1 MKLNERNN
9 LNELVVLGVIQGT
22 HGIKGLLKIKWFTER
37 SEGLS
42 AYGPVTL
49 SGDIVYNINV
59 KFINKNNAICSL
71 EGINTKEE
79 GEFLKGKEISVAR
92 SILPDLGE
100 DEFYEGDLIGCG
112 VEDPTGNKIGI
123 ISAVYNFGAGT
134 LIEIDKELVRFD
146 KENFPIVDI
155 KSKKLVKNL

>member
-1 MKLNERNN
+1 MHEVWW
-9 LNELVVLGVIQGT
+9 LVAQE
-22 HGIKGLLKIKWFTER
+22 HSDK
-37 SEGLS
+37 
-42 AYGPVTL
+42 
-49 SGDIVYNINV
+49 

-112 VEDPTGNKIGI
+112 VEDPAGNKIGI

-146 KENFPIVDI
+146 EENFPIVDI

>member
-9 LNELVVLGVIQGT
+9 LNELVVLGVIKAT

-49 SGDIVYNINV
+49 SGGKVYNINV

-112 VEDPTGNKIGI
+112 VGI

-146 KENFPIVDI
+146 EENFPIVDI